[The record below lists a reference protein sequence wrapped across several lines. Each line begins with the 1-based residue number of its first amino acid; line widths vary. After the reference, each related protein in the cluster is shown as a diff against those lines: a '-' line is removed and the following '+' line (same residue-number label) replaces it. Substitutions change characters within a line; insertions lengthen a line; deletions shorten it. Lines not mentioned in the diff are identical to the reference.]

1 MRSFRIDERI
11 GDSALIH
18 ARILSRDLRLLRR
31 NWLRG
36 FVVSQVSDRETGA
49 LTISVEADL
58 KTGATCR
65 VARFARQTIPIHIW
79 VAARAFFPFAD
90 ECAANWWRTSDNFS
104 VMDK

>member
-31 NWLRG
+31 NWSRG
-36 FVVSQVSDRETGA
+36 FAVSQIEGPGP

-65 VARFARQTIPIHIW
+65 VARVARQTIPIHIW